1 MQLETN
7 KNKMPAKKYFD
18 PSVIPKSLLS
28 EEEKKK
34 LRSDLKVVY
43 TENYYRLAKSC
54 RVGSGRL
61 PIPAVLIEGMYGPTD
76 RNRIK
81 ELSYEDN
88 LKSGRTLQL
97 NSIQAVVYD
106 MLGHQN
112 LIRTVL
118 DLIISDLFELS
129 KAKKRDELD
138 LPQYAEMCAR
148 VPTEMLTDTV
158 ALKLEEA
165 MLGNRT
171 VQKIFKRQLPS
182 KMSLDN
188 LLAVRATTLTADD
201 MTSTAF
207 SARKLLKRR
216 LTQEL
221 KSYEHRVK
229 AYKDGLISKDDPKT
243 IKALESIEALQ
254 DKLNKIDDKVK
265 GIVTLTSLVT
275 HDPKTGETAYMN
287 KEDFE

>member
-1 MQLETN
+1 
-7 KNKMPAKKYFD
+7 MPAKKYFD
-18 PSVIPKSLLS
+18 PSVIPKSILS
-28 EEEKKK
+28 EAEKKK

-43 TENYYRLAKSC
+43 TEDYYRLAKAC

-81 ELSYEDN
+81 ENSYEDN
-88 LKSGRTLQL
+88 MKSSRLLQL
-97 NSIQAVVYD
+97 NSIQAVIYD
-106 MLGHQN
+106 MMGNQHLV
-112 LIRTVL
+112 RTVL
-118 DLIISDLFELS
+118 DLIISDLMELS
-129 KAKKRDELD
+129 KAKKNNELD

-165 MLGNRT
+165 MMGNRT

-182 KMSLDN
+182 KMSLEN

-201 MTSTAF
+201 MTHTAF
-207 SARKLLKRR
+207 SARKQLKKK
-216 LTQEL
+216 LTIEL

-243 IKALESIEALQ
+243 IEALEKIEGLQ
-254 DKLNKIDDKVK
+254 ERLNKIDEKVK
-265 GIVTLTSLVT
+265 GIVTLTALVT
-275 HDPKTGETAYMN
+275 HDPETGETAYMN
-287 KEDFE
+287 KEDFELCE

>member
-1 MQLETN
+1 
-7 KNKMPAKKYFD
+7 MPAKKYFD
-18 PSVIPKSLLS
+18 PSVIPKSILS
-28 EEEKKK
+28 EAEKKK

-43 TENYYRLAKSC
+43 TEDYYRLAKAC

-61 PIPAVLIEGMYGPTD
+61 PIPAVLIEGMYGSTD

-81 ELSYEDN
+81 ENSYEDN
-88 LKSGRTLQL
+88 MKSSRLLQL
-97 NSIQAVVYD
+97 NSIQAVIYD
-106 MLGHQN
+106 MMGNQHLV
-112 LIRTVL
+112 RTVL
-118 DLIISDLFELS
+118 DLIISDLMELS
-129 KAKKRDELD
+129 KAKKNDELD

-165 MLGNRT
+165 MMGNRT

-182 KMSLDN
+182 KMSLEN

-201 MTSTAF
+201 MTHTAF
-207 SARKLLKRR
+207 SARKQLKKK
-216 LTQEL
+216 LTIEL
-221 KSYEHRVK
+221 KSCEHRVK

-243 IKALESIEALQ
+243 IEALEKIEGLQ
-254 DKLNKIDDKVK
+254 EKLNKIDEKVK
-265 GIVTLTSLVT
+265 GIVTLTALVT
-275 HDPKTGETAYMN
+275 HDPETGETAYMN